1 MDKTNKIVCIIPARG
16 QSKRL
21 PRKNVINFL
30 GQPLIAHSII
40 MAKKSLHVNEVF
52 VSTDDEEI
60 ADVAKIYGAKIIE
73 RPKYLSNDLATT
85 ASAIKHAVEQNEIKE
100 LNPLGILTLQP
111 TNPLRPLNLIDEAIF
126 SFIKFK
132 DEIDSLISI
141 SLNKNKIGKIEHG
154 NFIPV
159 TYLAGQR
166 SQDMNPTYFENGLLY
181 LTKIDVILNCEN
193 LFGEKI
199 KTLIVDSPF
208 ADVDIDTKQD
218 LDWAEFIGKKYKFNN
233 E

>member
-1 MDKTNKIVCIIPARG
+1 MDKGDKIICVIPARG

-21 PRKNVINFL
+21 PGKNIINFL
-30 GQPLIAHSII
+30 GKPLIAHTII
-40 MAKKSLHVNEVF
+40 AAKQCSFVNDIF
-52 VSTDDEEI
+52 VSTDDDEI
-60 ADVAKIYGAKIIE
+60 ANVAKIYGAKIIE
-73 RPKYLSNDLATT
+73 RPNHLSNDFATT
-85 ASAIKHAVEQNEIKE
+85 ASAIKHAVEQNEIRD

-111 TNPLRPLNLIDEAIF
+111 TNPLRPLNLVNEAVV
-126 SFIKFK
+126 SFIKFVN
-132 DEIDSLISI
+132 EIDSLISI
-141 SLNKNKIGKIEHG
+141 SLNRNKIGRIEDG
-154 NFIPV
+154 NFVPV

-181 LTKIDVILNCEN
+181 LTKIDVILNSEN

-208 ADVDIDTKQD
+208 ADVDIDTKED
-218 LDWAEFIGKKYKFNN
+218 LDWAEFIGKKYNFNN